1 LDHGHRCDTLY
12 LLALVAGVHLLELK
26 TKAGFVTHR
35 LSRSNWLK
43 VFTVL
48 LMTGLFT
55 EGAPAE
61 DWPQW
66 LGPNREPVWRE
77 DGIVE
82 SFPEGGPPLRWK
94 APIGGGYSGP
104 AVADGLVFVMDR
116 VPEVA
121 DIRAGKVIP
130 DRNPLNNDNFV
141 RRLLPGAER
150 VVCLKESDGSIVWV
164 HEYDCPYT
172 TVATYAIGPRC
183 TPTVDGDRVYT
194 LGSEGH
200 LKCLSVSDGT
210 VVWSKN
216 FREDYGLKVPH
227 WGVAGHPLVD
237 GDRLICVVGGP
248 DAVCVAFDKRSG
260 KEIWRAL
267 SASEPGYCPAVIQ
280 KIGSEHHLVVWH
292 SDAVCGMNPESGDVY
307 WTVPFKSTFAMAVG
321 APQFS
326 GRSMFLMSFNR
337 KSGMVRIA
345 DDNRSARIVWT
356 GNARRGIGG
365 VLNTAII
372 NDGYIYACGN
382 GGRYICASLETGERL
397 WSTFE
402 MTVGKRPASWGN
414 VFSIQHKH
422 RYFHANDVGELI
434 IARMSPTGYDEVSRA
449 QLIEPT
455 HDVGG
460 RKLVWSH
467 PAFANRSIYLRND
480 KEIRC
485 YSLAIEP

>member
-1 LDHGHRCDTLY
+1 MTQKSRGSNCLMATAIL
-12 LLALVAGVHLLELK
+12 LVAGIF
-26 TKAGFVTHR
+26 TDVT
-35 LSRSNWLK
+35 
-43 VFTVL
+43 
-48 LMTGLFT
+48 
-55 EGAPAE
+55 PAE

-94 APIGGGYSGP
+94 TPIGGGYSGP
-104 AVADGLVFVMDR
+104 AVANRKVFVMDR
-116 VPEVA
+116 VTDVTDLKSGE
-121 DIRAGKVIP
+121 VIP

-141 RRLLPGAER
+141 RRQLSGVER
-150 VVCLKESDGSIVWV
+150 VVCLKESDGSIIWT

-183 TPTVDGDRVYT
+183 TPTVDGNLIYT
-194 LGSEGH
+194 LGAEGH
-200 LKCLSVSDGT
+200 LKCLAAGDGT
-210 VVWSKN
+210 VVWSKD
-216 FREDYGLKVPH
+216 FKEDYGLKVPH
-227 WGVAGHPLVD
+227 WGMAGHPLVD
-237 GDRLICVVGGP
+237 GERLICIVGGP
-248 DAVCVAFDKRSG
+248 DAVCVAFDRRTG

-267 SASEPGYCPAVIQ
+267 SASEPGYCPPVIQ
-280 KIGSEHHLVVWH
+280 DIGGERHLIVWH
-292 SDAVCGMNPESGDVY
+292 SDAVCGLNPQSGDVY
-307 WTVPFKSTFAMAVG
+307 WTVPFQSAFAMSVG
-321 APQFS
+321 APQVS

-337 KSGMVRIA
+337 KSAMVRIA
-345 DDNRSARIVWT
+345 DDNRSAQIVWT
-356 GNARRGIGG
+356 GNGRRGIGG

-372 NDGYIYACGN
+372 DEGHIYACGN

-402 MTVGKRPASWGN
+402 MTTGKRPASWGN
-414 VFSIQHKH
+414 VFSIQHDD

-434 IARMSPTGYDEVSRA
+434 IARMSPEGYDEVSRA

-455 HDVGG
+455 HKVGG

-480 KEIRC
+480 KEIHC
-485 YSLAIEP
+485 YSLATQR